1 MVKKLK
7 KRSVASPG
15 PTPSV
20 RLKIMSPYC
29 STSATQA
36 ADPVRMVRGF
46 AMFKA

>member
-20 RLKIMSPYC
+20 RLNHE
-29 STSATQA
+29 
-36 ADPVRMVRGF
+36 PVLQHQRNPRRRTG
-46 AMFKA
+46 